1 MLDVTPVRAFSDN
14 YIWVIQGTVSPARVA
29 VVDPGDA
36 GPVFA
41 HLEKGRKE
49 LAAILVTHH
58 HRDHCGGVTDLK
70 TRYDVPVI
78 GPTAEEIP
86 LRTQAVRGGDHV
98 VLEGLGLEFDV
109 LDIPGHTRGHIA
121 FYGHGTLFCGD
132 TLFSAGCGRLFEG
145 TPAQMSHSLAVLG
158 SLPAET
164 RVYCGH
170 EYTASNLR
178 FALAVE
184 PGNARTQRYADE
196 SRVTLAE
203 GRPTLPSTLA
213 LEIAVNPFL
222 RCDTK
227 TVRQAAS
234 QHAGRALEDPV
245 EVFATIRRWKD
256 EFR

>member
-14 YIWVIQGTVSPARVA
+14 YIWVIRGSVGPARVA
-29 VVDPGDA
+29 VVDPGEA
-36 GPVFA
+36 EPVFA
-41 HLEKGRKE
+41 WLEAAGAE

-58 HRDHCGGVTDLK
+58 HRDHCGGVTELK
-70 TRYDVPVI
+70 RKYDVPVI
-78 GPTAEEIP
+78 GPAGEEIP
-86 LRTQAVRGGDHV
+86 LRTRAARGGERV
-98 VLEGLGLEFDV
+98 AIEALGLEFDV

-121 FYGHGTLFCGD
+121 FYGHGAVFCGD

-145 TPAQMSHSLAVLG
+145 TAAQMSHSLEALRN
-158 SLPAET
+158 LQPET
-164 RVYCGH
+164 HVYCGH
-170 EYTASNLR
+170 EYTANNLR

-184 PGNARTQRYADE
+184 PGNVRTQRYLEE
-196 SRVTLAE
+196 SRTVLAQ

-213 LEIAVNPFL
+213 LEIEVNPFL
-222 RCDTK
+222 RCETA

-234 QHAGRALEDPV
+234 QHAGQTLEDPI